1 MVWECVVSSR
11 CIPQFR
17 QNETL
22 TFVEGDLPMSVF
34 FLGPILG
41 LGGLAFVLT
50 ILEGLAVSVVL
61 AVLAERY
68 LFPIQRD

>member
-1 MVWECVVSSR
+1 
-11 CIPQFR
+11 
-17 QNETL
+17 
-22 TFVEGDLPMSVF
+22 MSAF

-41 LGGLAFVLT
+41 LGGLSFMVT

-68 LFPIQRD
+68 IFPIQRD

>member
-1 MVWECVVSSR
+1 
-11 CIPQFR
+11 
-17 QNETL
+17 
-22 TFVEGDLPMSVF
+22 MSAF

-41 LGGLAFVLT
+41 LGGLAFMFT

-68 LFPIQRD
+68 IFPIQRD